1 MRATTLTILGFL
13 SINIFTLNAA
23 AQEPKLGDISDGSRA
38 VPVHLINLFDE
49 DSTLIKPD
57 PVRQAHGE
65 NERTLPF
72 STKQTCLPCHDYNK
86 ISSGLHF
93 NSTKANVPPGR
104 RGQPWI
110 FADPRTATQ
119 IPLSYRP
126 WSGTY
131 RPEQLGLTTL
141 QFVQIFGRHMPG
153 GGAGDDEALQSSET
167 FMRWMVSGNLE
178 VNCLSCHDAE
188 AGHDQAEYATQVARQ
203 NFRWAAS
210 ASSGFASV
218 RGSALGMPDN
228 YNIYGTM
235 LDNSTAIP
243 PSITYDETRFNAQGK
258 VLFNLV
264 RKIPNERCYF
274 CHSTKTLSVSLP
286 NGHEGSSEKWT
297 TDEDVHIAAGML
309 CVDCHRNGLDHAM
322 VRGYEGEADGSTPP
336 RVLSLWKRSGA
347 GSPIGRLMAAT
358 LTCRGCHLG
367 DESSTIPLAG
377 RLGAPHPKHA
387 GIPPIHFEKLSC
399 TACHSGTWPDSKAP
413 RVKTSQAHGL
423 GTHGVNK
430 SDGALPHIMSPVF
443 VKGEDGKIAPH
454 KMFWPAFWARL
465 DTGSPTGLDVSLP
478 NRRALSLSKGALVPI
493 SYSDANSVTAK
504 IIQKDT
510 LGIGDWPP
518 LTSSQITDIL
528 RALAAQD
535 SNKAQ
540 PVYISGGKL
549 YRVDESGKLSEQDHP
564 AAQPYSWAIGH
575 DVRPAAQSLGVR
587 GCGDCHDTDAPFYF
601 GEVAIDSPLES
612 ARSSSVKMIDFAGL
626 NWFYS
631 KIFAV
636 SFVFRP
642 WFKIITLVSSVVL
655 VAILML
661 YAFKGLSLVLERESG
676 KNVK

>member
-1 MRATTLTILGFL
+1 MLDSISHRVRTTTPSILVFL
-13 SINIFTLNAA
+13 SINIFTTNAA
-23 AQEPKLGDISDGSRA
+23 AQEPKLGDVSDGSRA
-38 VPVHLINLFDE
+38 VPVHLINLYDE
-49 DSTLIKPD
+49 DSTLIRPD
-57 PVRQAHGE
+57 PIRQAQGE
-65 NERTLPF
+65 NERLLPF

-110 FADPRTATQ
+110 FADQRTATQ

-126 WSGTY
+126 WPGTY
-131 RPEQLGLTTL
+131 RPEQIGLSTL

-153 GGAGDDEALQSSET
+153 GGPGDDDSLQSPES

-210 ASSGFASV
+210 ASSGFAWV

-243 PSITYDETRFNAQGK
+243 PSITYDETRLNSQGK

-264 RKIPNERCYF
+264 RKISNERCYF
-274 CHSTKTLSVSLP
+274 CHSTKSL
-286 NGHEGSSEKWT
+286 HESSTEKWT

-322 VRGYEGEADGSTPP
+322 VRGYEGEAQEIGKPVRQAHGTP
-336 RVLSLWKRSGA
+336 
-347 GSPIGRLMAAT
+347 MAAT

-367 DESSTIPLAG
+367 DESSAFPHAG
-377 RLGAPHPKHA
+377 RLGAPYPKHA

-399 TACHSGTWPDSKAP
+399 TACHSGTWPDGRVP

-430 SDGALPHIMSPVF
+430 ADGALPHIMSPVF
-443 VKGEDGKIAPH
+443 VQGEDGKIAPH

-465 DTGSPTGLDVSLP
+465 DSGHVEPMAYAEV
-478 NRRALSLSKGALVPI
+478 NKVAAQYVE
-493 SYSDANSVTAK
+493 
-504 IIQKDT
+504 KDT

-518 LTSSQITDIL
+518 MTASQITEIL
-528 RALAAQD
+528 RAVAAGD
-535 SNKAQ
+535 SSSAPLPQNKEAERGRAQ
-540 PVYISGGKL
+540 PVYISGGML
-549 YRVDESGKLSEQDHP
+549 YRIDKSGKLSEEDHP
-564 AAQPYSWAIGH
+564 AAQPYSWAVAH
-575 DVRPAAQSLGVR
+575 DVRPAGQSLGVR

-612 ARSSSVKMIDFAGL
+612 AANSTVEMIDFAGL

-636 SFVFRP
+636 SFVFRL

-655 VAILML
+655 AAILML
-661 YAFKGLSLVLERESG
+661 YAFKGLSLVLERANG
-676 KNVK
+676 KNAK

>member
-1 MRATTLTILGFL
+1 MLDLVSHLMRTTTLTILIFL
-13 SINIFTLNAA
+13 SINIFTLNAFT
-23 AQEPKLGDISDGSRA
+23 QEPKLGDVSDGSRA
-38 VPVHLINLFDE
+38 VPVHLIHLFDE
-49 DSTLIKPD
+49 DSTMIRPD
-57 PVRQAHGE
+57 PVRQAQGE
-65 NERTLPF
+65 NERILPF

-104 RGQPWI
+104 CGQPWI
-110 FADPRTATQ
+110 FADQRTATQ
-119 IPLSYRP
+119 IPLSYRAWP
-126 WSGTY
+126 GTY
-131 RPEQLGLTTL
+131 RPEQIGLSTL

-153 GGAGDDEALQSSET
+153 GGAGEDEALQSPET

-178 VNCLSCHDAE
+178 INCLSCHDAE
-188 AGHDQAEYATQVARQ
+188 AGHDQAEYAAQVARQ

-210 ASSGFASV
+210 ASSGFAWV

-228 YNIYGTM
+228 YNIYGTL
-235 LDNSTAIP
+235 LDNSTAFP
-243 PSITYDETRFNAQGK
+243 PSVTYDETRFNAQGK

-274 CHSTKTLSVSLP
+274 CHSTKTLSVSRS
-286 NGHEGSSEKWT
+286 NGHESSSEKWT

-322 VRGYEGEADGSTPP
+322 VRGYEGEADGST
-336 RVLSLWKRSGA
+336 S
-347 GSPIGRLMAAT
+347 SPVGKLMAAT

-367 DESSTIPLAG
+367 DESSAIPYAG
-377 RLGAPHPKHA
+377 RLGAPYPKHA

-399 TACHSGTWPDSKAP
+399 TACHSGTWPDGKAP

-465 DTGSPTGLDVSLP
+465 AVSQP
-478 NRRALSLSKGALVPI
+478 NGRALSLSKGTIEPI
-493 SYSDANSVTAK
+493 AYADVNSVTTK
-504 IIQKDT
+504 IIEKDT

-518 LTSSQITDIL
+518 LASTQITEIL
-528 RALAAQD
+528 RALAARD
-535 SNKAQ
+535 SIKAQ

-549 YRVDESGKLSEQDHP
+549 YRVDKSDKLSEEDHP
-564 AAQPYSWAIGH
+564 AAQPYSWSVAH

-612 ARSSSVKMIDFAGL
+612 AASSTIEMIDFAGL

-631 KIFAV
+631 KIFAM

-655 VAILML
+655 AAILML
-661 YAFKGLSLVLERESG
+661 YAFKGFSLVLERLNG
-676 KNVK
+676 KSVE

>member
-1 MRATTLTILGFL
+1 MRTTTLAILGFI
-13 SINIFTLNAA
+13 SINIFPLNTA
-23 AQEPKLGDISDGSRA
+23 AQEPKLGDVSDGSRA
-38 VPVHLINLFDE
+38 VPVHLINLHDE
-49 DSTLIKPD
+49 EGTLIKPG
-57 PVRQAHGE
+57 PVRQAQGKD
-65 NERTLPF
+65 ERTLPF
-72 STKQTCLPCHDYNK
+72 STKQTCLPCHDYQK

-104 RGQPWI
+104 RSQPWI
-110 FADPRTATQ
+110 FADQRTATQ

-126 WSGTY
+126 WPGTY
-131 RPEQLGLTTL
+131 RPEQIGLSTL
-141 QFVQIFGRHMPG
+141 QFVQIFGRQMPG
-153 GGAGDDEALQSSET
+153 GGAGDDDSLQSPET

-178 VNCLSCHDAE
+178 INCLSCHDAE

-210 ASSGFASV
+210 ASSGFAWV
-218 RGSALGMPDN
+218 RGSALAMPDN
-228 YNIYGTM
+228 YNIYGTL
-235 LDNSTAIP
+235 LDNSTTIP
-243 PSITYDETRFNAQGK
+243 PSVTYDETRFNAQGK

-274 CHSTKTLSVSLP
+274 CHSTKSL
-286 NGHEGSSEKWT
+286 HESSTEKWT

-322 VRGYEGEADGSTPP
+322 VRGYDGEADGST
-336 RVLSLWKRSGA
+336 
-347 GSPIGRLMAAT
+347 GSPSKKLMAAT

-367 DESSTIPLAG
+367 DESSAIPHAG
-377 RLGAPHPKHA
+377 RLGAPYPKHA

-399 TACHSGTWPDSKAP
+399 TACHSGTWPEGKAP

-443 VKGEDGKIAPH
+443 VQGSDGKIAPH

-465 DTGSPTGLDVSLP
+465 DKSSPNGRAVSLP
-478 NRRALSLSKGALVPI
+478 RSASEGLRSGAESNGTVEPI
-493 SYSDANSVTAK
+493 AYADVRSVTAK
-504 IIQKDT
+504 IIEKDT
-510 LGIGDWPP
+510 LGVGDWPP
-518 LTSSQITDIL
+518 LISSQITEIL

-535 SNKAQ
+535 SGRTQ

-549 YRVDESGKLSEQDHP
+549 YRIDESGKLSEEDHP
-564 AAQPYSWAIGH
+564 AAQPYSWAIAH

-601 GEVAIDSPLES
+601 GEVTIDSPLES
-612 ARSSSVKMIDFAGL
+612 AAISTIEMIDFAGL

-661 YAFKGLSLVLERESG
+661 YAFKGLSLVLERVNG

>member
-1 MRATTLTILGFL
+1 MRTTTLAILGFL
-13 SINIFTLNAA
+13 SITIFTINAA
-23 AQEPKLGDISDGSRA
+23 AQEPKLGDVSDGSRA

-49 DSTLIKPD
+49 DSTMIRP
-57 PVRQAHGE
+57 E
-65 NERTLPF
+65 NERLLPF

-110 FADPRTATQ
+110 FADQRTATQ

-126 WSGTY
+126 WPGTY
-131 RPEQLGLTTL
+131 RPEQIGLSTL
-141 QFVQIFGRHMPG
+141 QFVQIFGRHIPG
-153 GGAGDDEALQSSET
+153 GGAGEDEALQSPET

-218 RGSALGMPDN
+218 RGSALAMPDN
-228 YNIYGTM
+228 YNIYGTL

-243 PSITYDETRFNAQGK
+243 PSVTYDETRFNAQGK

-274 CHSTKTLSVSLP
+274 CHSTKSL
-286 NGHEGSSEKWT
+286 HENSSEKWT
-297 TDEDVHIAAGML
+297 TDEDVHIAAGMT

-322 VRGYEGEADGSTPP
+322 VRGYEGEAEEINKP
-336 RVLSLWKRSGA
+336 
-347 GSPIGRLMAAT
+347 MAAT

-367 DESSTIPLAG
+367 DESSAIPHAG

-399 TACHSGTWPDSKAP
+399 TACHSGTWPDGKAP

-430 SDGALPHIMSPVF
+430 SDGALPHLMSPVF
-443 VKGEDGKIAPH
+443 VQGEDGKIAPH
-454 KMFWPAFWARL
+454 KMFWPAFWGRL
-465 DTGSPTGLDVSLP
+465 AVSLP
-478 NRRALSLSKGALVPI
+478 NRALSLSKGTVEPI
-493 SYSDANSVTAK
+493 AYADVNSVTTK
-504 IIQKDT
+504 IIEKDT
-510 LGIGDWPP
+510 LGTGDWPP
-518 LTSSQITDIL
+518 LIASQITEIL

-535 SNKAQ
+535 SGKAQ

-549 YRVDESGKLSEQDHP
+549 YRIDKAGKLLEEDHP
-564 AAQPYSWAIGH
+564 AAQPYSWAVGH

-601 GEVAIDSPLES
+601 GEVTIDSPLES
-612 ARSSSVKMIDFAGL
+612 ARSSTVAMIDFAGL

-655 VAILML
+655 VAILMV
-661 YAFKGLSLVLERESG
+661 YGFKGLSLVLERVNG
-676 KNVK
+676 KSVK